1 MNTNQRNGLK
11 EFERAA
17 RCLWKQYLSGG
28 PGSLDATLWDELKLR
43 HQQLSSISQASPTLT
58 SAIQKVME
66 LARRC
71 AERPE
76 GLSFVTAEAGLIPR
90 HAEHREFEQSLIQ
103 IAQTLDDSSI

>member
-1 MNTNQRNGLK
+1 MQL
-11 EFERAA
+11 AV
-17 RCLWKQYLSGG
+17 RCGPLPGG
-28 PGSLDATLWDELKLR
+28 RVVFRRDHLWDAE
-43 HQQLSSISQASPTLT
+43 
-58 SAIQKVME
+58 AIQKVME

-103 IAQTLDDSSI
+103 IAQALDYSSI